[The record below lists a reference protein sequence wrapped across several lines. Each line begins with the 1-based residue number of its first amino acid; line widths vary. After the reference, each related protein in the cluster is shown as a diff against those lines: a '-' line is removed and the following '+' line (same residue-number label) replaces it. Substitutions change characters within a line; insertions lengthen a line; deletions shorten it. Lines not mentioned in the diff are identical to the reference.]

1 MKSPHP
7 AQPVSLSAAAAR
19 LDEAWSPR
27 VVAALNDYR
36 FKVARLEGEFIEHAH
51 PDTDEAFLVLS
62 GELTIELPDRAVALG
77 PGCSCDIDPKNNS
90 NPAATAATQ
99 PIITRVDVL
108 NRVSARSRT
117 ARASARC
124 SDNSSM
130 SPGECAARNAVASSA
145 SG

>member
-77 PGCSCDIDPKNNS
+77 PGDLFVVPRGEPHRPVADGVCHVLLVE
-90 NPAATAATQ
+90 PAGVVNTGDKDEQERRA
-99 PIITRVDVL
+99 PVDRWL
-108 NRVSARSRT
+108 
-117 ARASARC
+117 
-124 SDNSSM
+124 
-130 SPGECAARNAVASSA
+130 
-145 SG
+145 